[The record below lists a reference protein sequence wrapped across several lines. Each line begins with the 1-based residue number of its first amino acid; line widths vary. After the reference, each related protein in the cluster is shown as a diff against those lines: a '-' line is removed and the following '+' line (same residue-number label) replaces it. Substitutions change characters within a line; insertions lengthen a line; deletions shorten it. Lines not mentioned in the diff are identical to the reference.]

1 MQTTEIKKTSFTGME
16 FMNLFSKKDTNKP
29 ISSKPPLTTKQ
40 MKISAN
46 LAYPAMFRDNKPI
59 LTIRREIN

>member
-1 MQTTEIKKTSFTGME
+1 
-16 FMNLFSKKDTNKP
+16 
-29 ISSKPPLTTKQ
+29 

-46 LAYPAMFRDNKPI
+46 LAYPAMFRDNKHI